1 LSCLSDFFDK
11 PTSQETPMK
20 KFTSKSLVLLAALA
34 STGALAQIKP
44 SSTTPRPPASPT
56 PAPGLY
62 VAVLDGAIKLSN
74 KGGTTSFAAG
84 QFGFTPSPTQP
95 PVIVPRN
102 PGILFTPP
110 TAFVAPSASNG
121 AAAGNKPA
129 AIDCVVR

>member
-1 LSCLSDFFDK
+1 LSRLSHFFFDN

-20 KFTSKSLVLLAALA
+20 KFALNSLALLAALA
-34 STGALAQIKP
+34 STGALAQITP
-44 SSTTPRPPASPT
+44 SGTMPRPPASPT

-110 TAFVAPSASNG
+110 TAFMPPSASG
-121 AAAGNKPA
+121 AATGNKAA